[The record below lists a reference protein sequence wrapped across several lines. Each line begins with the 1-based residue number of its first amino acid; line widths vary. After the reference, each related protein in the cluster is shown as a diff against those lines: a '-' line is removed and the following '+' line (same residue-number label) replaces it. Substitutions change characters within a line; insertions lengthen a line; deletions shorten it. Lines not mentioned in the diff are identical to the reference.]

1 MAEEKGEGL
10 SNKVIKGGGAVLAII
25 GLITAFFQNGGND
38 FLKEVLTHKEDP
50 PGTSPTVVAPSEKE
64 IAAAFEK
71 EIAAAF
77 QKALQIEE
85 ETNSKISETST
96 SEETWSNVIQ
106 NWQKAIQLMRKIP
119 SSDAD
124 RYSTA
129 KEKLQ
134 TYQNQLLYAEALKFG
149 SAASNLTEPAIN
161 NTLPKEQWQKI
172 EELWKQAQEKLNA
185 ISTDDPIYPRVGR
198 KLEEYKQ
205 NGIYSYQAGLAASWL
220 QGVRV
225 AQEASNLV
233 KTANTPNDWIR
244 ISGFWQQAIE
254 LMQSVPSGYVRYSEA
269 IKKTSE
275 YQNNL
280 RYSQQQ
286 TSI

>member
-1 MAEEKGEGL
+1 MAEGEGEGKESKSSL
-10 SNKVIKGGGAVLAII
+10 SSKVIAIAGSSAVTVI
-25 GLITAFFQNGGND
+25 GLLTVFFQNGGTD
-38 FLKEVLTHKEDP
+38 LLKEVWTHKEDP
-50 PGTSPTVVAPSEKE
+50 SRTSPTVIAPSEKE
-64 IAAAFEK
+64 IAAV
-71 EIAAAF
+71 F

-85 ETNSKISETST
+85 ETKPKISEAST
-96 SEETWSNVIQ
+96 SEESWSNVIQ

-134 TYQNQLLYAEALKFG
+134 TYQNQLLYAEALKLG

-161 NTLPKEQWQKI
+161 NTLSEEQWQKI
-172 EELWKQAQEKLNA
+172 EKLWKQAKEKLNA
-185 ISTDDPIYPRVGR
+185 ISTDDPIYSRVGR
-198 KLEEYKQ
+198 KLEEYKR
-205 NGIYSYQAGLAASWL
+205 NEIYAHQAGLAASWL

-225 AQEASNLV
+225 AQEASNLF
-233 KTANTPNDWIR
+233 KTANTPNDWIK
-244 ISGFWQQAIE
+244 ISGLWQQAIE
-254 LMQSVPSGYVRYSEA
+254 LMQSVPSGYVRYNEA
-269 IKKTSE
+269 IKKISE